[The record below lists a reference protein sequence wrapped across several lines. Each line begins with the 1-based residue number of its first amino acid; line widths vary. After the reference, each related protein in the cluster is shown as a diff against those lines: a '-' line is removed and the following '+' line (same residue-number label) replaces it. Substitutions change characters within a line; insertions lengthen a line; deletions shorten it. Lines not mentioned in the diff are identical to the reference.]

1 MAEEKISRGIP
12 PKSVTA
18 QNNALDLLMSG
29 RPAAL
34 IQLPNGP
41 QEEEPPEQDTE
52 AEQVLPEQHFEG
64 ATEGVS
70 LPSAPTVRKTYRGI
84 LESELL
90 DIEFNYVEAAENA
103 FSVMFFMPLDAGLNA
118 RPKKT
123 LNFVLNCEGV
133 SRQQV
138 TYVGEPS
145 RFPTL
150 GFSLLVLLKAED

>member
-41 QEEEPPEQDTE
+41 QEEDTE
-52 AEQVLPEQHFEG
+52 AEQVPPEQHFEG

-70 LPSAPTVRKTYRGI
+70 LPSSPTVRKTYRGI